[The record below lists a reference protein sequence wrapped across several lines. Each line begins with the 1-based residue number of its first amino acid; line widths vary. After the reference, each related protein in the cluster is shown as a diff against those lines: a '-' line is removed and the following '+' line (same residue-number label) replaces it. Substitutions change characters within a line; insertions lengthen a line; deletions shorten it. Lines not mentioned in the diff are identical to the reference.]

1 MYVVRI
7 IGVIFTVFCRV
18 VVPQLGFKQSFHCFT
33 FCDTLV
39 HESVRTLVNSSY
51 EYIYL
56 IMCAGLALNSK

>member
-18 VVPQLGFKQSFHCFT
+18 VVPQLVFKQSFHCFT

>member
-1 MYVVRI
+1 MYMVRI
-7 IGVIFTVFCRV
+7 LGVIFTVFCRLV
-18 VVPQLGFKQSFHCFT
+18 IPQLGFKRSFHCFT

-56 IMCAGLALNSK
+56 VIRAGLALNSR